1 MVPLYLQ
8 MILLSGIFG
17 AVLEYL
23 RRFLLEQID
32 TTTDMGSLL
41 MIVII
46 GTVFVITLYSSGRLL
61 GIRQIDDLSRRLVKK
76 ISR

>member
-61 GIRQIDDLSRRLVKK
+61 GIREIDDLSRRLVKK